1 MIFYASGAI
10 TDEASLELVVRH
22 RIALLTS
29 YAYKNAFKK
38 QAPLLC
44 ALLRAQRLR
53 LPYMLDSGAFTAWN
67 KGKEVNR
74 EALIDFYNWAID
86 EYGDVLDFTL
96 VSLDRIPGKQGVAR
110 TAADFAQAA
119 EETVANYEYMRERV
133 RGYVKPVYHD
143 GEPEWVLA
151 HYKDAEYV
159 SLGANQD
166 ISYNERE
173 AWVARTAAG
182 VLADRKLHGLAM
194 TGARMLRTVRWH
206 SVDSAAWVLWA
217 GYGAIAW
224 LRDDGTLKIV
234 PASAESPRRKMF
246 DMHLSTLSPVERE
259 RIVTAL
265 EAEGLTLEQ
274 VATDTMAR
282 SRWNIL
288 VFHRACEWASA
299 QPVVGAHQ
307 MEGLFDA

>member
-1 MIFYASGAI
+1 MIFYASGAV

-29 YAYKNAFKK
+29 YAYKNAFIK
-38 QAPLLC
+38 QAPILC
-44 ALLRAQRLR
+44 RLLREQRLR

-74 EALIDFYNWAID
+74 DSLIDFYNWAVD

-110 TAADFAQAA
+110 TPEDFAQAA
-119 EETVANYEYMRERV
+119 TETVANYEYMVRHV

-143 GEPEWVLA
+143 GEAAWVLE
-151 HYKDAEYV
+151 HYKDAPYI

-166 ISYNERE
+166 ISYAERE
-173 AWVARTAAG
+173 AWVARTAHG
-182 VLADRKLHGLAM
+182 VLAGRKLHGLAM
-194 TGARMLRTVRWH
+194 TGTRMLRTVRWH

-217 GYGAIAW
+217 GYGALAW
-224 LRDDGTLKIV
+224 LRDDGSLKIL
-234 PASAESPRRKMF
+234 ASSQESPRRKQF
-246 DMHLSTLSPVERE
+246 DMHLTSLPPVVRD
-259 RIVTAL
+259 RIVAAL
-265 EAEGLTLEQ
+265 EADGFTLEQ
-274 VATDTMAR
+274 VQQDTLAR

-288 VFHRACEWASA
+288 VFHRACQWAAS
-299 QPVVGAHQ
+299 QEVVGAEQ
-307 MEGLFDA
+307 PEGLFDA